1 MQDTHEVS
9 TVPDTTSTTSTATA
23 TATATDYEPPQLG
36 EVGNFT
42 ELTLGYTGYHWDDW
56 AGFFGW

>member
-1 MQDTHEVS
+1 MQDTHEVP
-9 TVPDTTSTTSTATA
+9 TVPDITGT
-23 TATATDYEPPQLG
+23 TATATDYEPPQLV

-42 ELTLGYTGYHWDDW
+42 ELTLGYTGYHWDGW